1 MVGDHTGIL
10 GAVVFFFSFFFRAC
24 FFRDIVDT
32 LHHASW
38 DSGHNKTKQTKF
50 PLLRR
55 EEEKKEKE
63 KQE

>member
-1 MVGDHTGIL
+1 M
-10 GAVVFFFSFFFRAC
+10 
-24 FFRDIVDT
+24 DT

-63 KQE
+63 KQDKGGGGGRRRRMGLGQEEDWGRSRRRVGA